1 MFYNHTPLQ
10 FTMSPNNRKQ
20 SKKAKPTTFL
30 SNMPPPTDSNST
42 TSITT
47 TEIPFNFNFFIR
59 NADIIT
65 IHDFLAVVSQT
76 TEGWNLKLLWKHV
89 YEEGRNH
96 GLDEGMLKC
105 SKDYA
110 RGHKVGCE
118 LATTYFDIG
127 WEQGVEEG
135 EEHGWEMERQAWLSS
150 GHDVGQL

>member
-1 MFYNHTPLQ
+1 
-10 FTMSPNNRKQ
+10 
-20 SKKAKPTTFL
+20 
-30 SNMPPPTDSNST
+30 MPPPTDSNST

-47 TEIPFNFNFFIR
+47 TEIPFNFNFFIQ

-127 WEQGVEEG
+127 
-135 EEHGWEMERQAWLSS
+135 
-150 GHDVGQL
+150 